1 MLTSLAKRVARFST
15 EVQKSSSGSSSAG
28 STITQYRDG
37 QLVNR
42 TAITLKKE
50 EDIEA
55 YVVKTVQNYFR
66 TTHKAGTPS
75 PMQP

>member
-1 MLTSLAKRVARFST
+1 MLRNLVKRVALFAT
-15 EVQKSSSGSSSAG
+15 EVQKGSASAATANT
-28 STITQYRDG
+28 TITQYREG

-42 TAITLKKE
+42 SAITLKKE

-66 TTHKAGTPS
+66 TTYKNGTTS
-75 PMQP
+75 QM